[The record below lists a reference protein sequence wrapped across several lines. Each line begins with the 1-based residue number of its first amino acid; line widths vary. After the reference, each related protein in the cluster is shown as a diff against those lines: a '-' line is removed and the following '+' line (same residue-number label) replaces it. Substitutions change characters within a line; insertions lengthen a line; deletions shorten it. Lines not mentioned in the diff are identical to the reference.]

1 MTIISSSGEA
11 AGETALYA
19 EECGGLPE
27 TSWLMRIWT
36 LRGIG
41 VKVYEE
47 ISEQTPAMEISW
59 R

>member
-11 AGETALYA
+11 AGENRAV
-19 EECGGLPE
+19 CGGLPE
-27 TSWLMRIWT
+27 TSWRMRIWT

-47 ISEQTPAMEISW
+47 ISEQTRLWEFHG
-59 R
+59 REG

>member
-1 MTIISSSGEA
+1 MKQRIAENLQTH
-11 AGETALYA
+11 A

-27 TSWLMRIWT
+27 TPWLMRIWT

-47 ISEQTPAMEISW
+47 ISEQT
-59 R
+59 RL

>member
-1 MTIISSSGEA
+1 MKRPGKI
-11 AGETALYA
+11 ALYA